1 MGSITKNRTSH
12 QVVSNHL
19 TNSLVFWEKLFYQIS
34 LNGYSWFRVS
44 IKRVGGAFLNLV
56 DSLTSYIRLH
66 LTQRKNQ
73 ELWATQVPFL
83 NHFTPI
89 TAQKNFLIKEFF
101 SKCDQI
107 RSFLRV
113 WSNLL
118 MKSLMENFIFCAVCV
133 RSFLVFSEGI
143 VIEHCAKQ
151 AKL

>member
-19 TNSLVFWEKLFYQIS
+19 TNSLVFLEKLFYQIS

-44 IKRVGGAFLNLV
+44 IKRVGGAFFNLV

-66 LTQRKNQ
+66 LTQRKNH

-83 NHFTPI
+83 NHFTPN
-89 TAQKNFLIKEFF
+89 TAQKNFFIKEFF

-118 MKSLMENFIFCAVCV
+118 MKSLMESFIFCAVCV

-143 VIEHCAKQ
+143 VIEHCVKR